1 MKLLKA
7 FLVVDFRAQR
17 PGAGRMSQGRGWGSA
32 PAIAS
37 RGRDA
42 PGLPTSEQRHDKAV
56 TPRRPDYSLLP
67 LEHFPEKACPGRD
80 PGWAPVFRR
89 KCDKNKNL
97 ERFPIQLN
105 RKAL

>member
-1 MKLLKA
+1 MPDRSEAANRLHDARPRDGDTVFGHLVGKLDA
-7 FLVVDFRAQR
+7 LVVGVREMRALR
-17 PGAGRMSQGRGWGSA
+17 PISW
-32 PAIAS
+32 
-37 RGRDA
+37 
-42 PGLPTSEQRHDKAV
+42 
-56 TPRRPDYSLLP
+56 

-89 KCDKNKNL
+89 KCDKMKKL